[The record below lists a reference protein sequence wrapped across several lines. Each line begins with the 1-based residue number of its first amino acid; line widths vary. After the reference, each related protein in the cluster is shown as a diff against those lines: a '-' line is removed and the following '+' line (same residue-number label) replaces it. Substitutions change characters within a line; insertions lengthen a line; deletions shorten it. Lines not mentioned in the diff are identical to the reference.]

1 MKVLLS
7 TLTVM
12 LAAAMPAIAQTPSET
27 RGVVFAAVGYARTA
41 DDEGLLGAGT
51 ALSVGAGL
59 RVTPGLSVQAV
70 FDRIPY
76 HRDEDYLEFDGRV
89 LFIGV
94 EAAFQS
100 QRPRVQPFFTIG
112 AGIMN
117 DQKDWTHRTQV
128 GPGQVRVES
137 VTQHEYTLAALR
149 SSGGVDVRLTDALSL
164 RAGLTFHGLLDT
176 GDDLAAHLILQPTVG
191 VAWRW

>member
-7 TLTVM
+7 TLMAVM
-12 LAAAMPAIAQTPSET
+12 AAATSAMAQAPSEP
-27 RGVVFAAVGYARTA
+27 RGVAFASVGYARTA
-41 DDEGLLGAGT
+41 DDEGLLGAGA
-51 ALSVGAGL
+51 ALSLGAGL
-59 RVTPGLSVQAV
+59 RVTPGLTVQAV

-76 HRDEDYLEFDGRV
+76 HRDADYLAFAGRV

-100 QRPRVQPFFTIG
+100 QRPRVRPFVTIG
-112 AGIMN
+112 AGVMN
-117 DQKDWTHRTQV
+117 DQKDWTHRTQI

-137 VTQHEYTLAALR
+137 VTQHAYTLAMMR
-149 SSGGVDVRLTDALSL
+149 SSGGVDVRLTDVLSL

-176 GDDLAAHLILQPTVG
+176 GDDLAAHLILQPAVG